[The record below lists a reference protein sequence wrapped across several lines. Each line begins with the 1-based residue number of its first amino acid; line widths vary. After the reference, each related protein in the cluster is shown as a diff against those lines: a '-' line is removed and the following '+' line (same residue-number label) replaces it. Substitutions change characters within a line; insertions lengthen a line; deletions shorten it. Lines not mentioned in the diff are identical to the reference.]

1 MLGTYALSAGYYD
14 AYYNQAQKVR
24 ALIAQDFEKAFER
37 FDALVSPTS
46 PSVAFKL
53 GEISDPYQMY
63 LEDVFTIPANLAGI
77 CGVSI
82 PAGFSGGLPVGMQLL
97 GNIFREDTILRI
109 ADAFQHRTDYHKQ
122 QPAHL

>member
-1 MLGTYALSAGYYD
+1 
-14 AYYNQAQKVR
+14 
-24 ALIAQDFEKAFER
+24 
-37 FDALVSPTS
+37 
-46 PSVAFKL
+46 
-53 GEISDPYQMY
+53 MY